1 MVLTII
7 RRSRL
12 IIPLTA
18 EDRLEVTVDKE
29 RGTVKGFV
37 INHVATISGKEHSVV
52 RYDKRHGFPHKDVV
66 GRDGRVERKEPLPNR
81 DWHILVDIAVDDLK
95 ANWLTYRRIFVR

>member
-1 MVLTII
+1 M
-7 RRSRL
+7 
-12 IIPLTA
+12 
-18 EDRLEVTVDKE
+18 
-29 RGTVKGFV
+29 KGFV

-52 RYDKRHGFPHKDVV
+52 RYDTRHGFPHKDVV

-95 ANWLTYRRIFVR
+95 ANWLTYRRRFVR

>member
-1 MVLTII
+1 MI

-18 EDRLEVTVDKE
+18 EDRLEVTIDKE

-37 INHVATISGKEHSVV
+37 INYVATVTGKDHSVV
-52 RYDKRHGFPHKDVV
+52 RYDTRHGFPHKDVM
-66 GRDGRVERKEPLPNR
+66 GRDDRVERKEPLPDR
-81 DWHILVDIAVDDLK
+81 EWHTLVDIAIDDLK
-95 ANWLTYRRIFVR
+95 ANWQTYRRRFVR